1 MGDWY
6 NITYKVPSGVTEIEC
21 SVPGTLS
28 DSVSTLDAK
37 ARVEGIVSKVIG
49 QTGMLVVASSKE
61 EVDVS
66 DAVRTG
72 YW

>member
-6 NITYKVPSGVTEIEC
+6 NITYKVPNGITEIEC

-28 DSVSTLDAK
+28 DSVSDLDAK
-37 ARVEGIVSKVIG
+37 ARVEEIVSKVISG
-49 QTGMLVVASSKE
+49 GGMLVVASSKE
-61 EVDVS
+61 EVSVS

>member
-1 MGDWY
+1 MSDWY
-6 NITYKVPSGVTEIEC
+6 NITYKVPTGITEIEC

-28 DSVSTLDAK
+28 DSVPTLDAR
-37 ARVEGIVSKVIG
+37 ARVDEIVSNVIG
-49 QTGMLVVASSKE
+49 ETGMLVVASSKE
-61 EVDVS
+61 EVSVS

>member
-6 NITYKVPSGVTEIEC
+6 NITYKVPSGITEIEC
-21 SVPGTLS
+21 SVSGTLS
-28 DSVSTLDAK
+28 DSTADLDAK
-37 ARVEGIVSKVIG
+37 ARIEKIVSDVIG
-49 QTGMLVVASSKE
+49 ETGMLVVTSSKE
-61 EVDVS
+61 EVEVS

>member
-6 NITYKVPSGVTEIEC
+6 NITYKVPSGITEIEC

-28 DSVSTLDAK
+28 DSASDLDAK
-37 ARVEGIVSKVIG
+37 ARVEEIVSKVIG
-49 QTGMLVVASSKE
+49 QTGMVVVASSKE
-61 EVDVS
+61 EVSVS

>member
-1 MGDWY
+1 MSDWY
-6 NITYKVPSGVTEIEC
+6 NITYKVPSGITEIEC

-28 DSVSTLDAK
+28 DSVSNLDAR
-37 ARVEGIVSKVIG
+37 ARVDEIVSDVIG
-49 QTGMLVVASSKE
+49 ETGMLVVASSKE

>member
-6 NITYKVPSGVTEIEC
+6 NITYKAPEGITEIEC

-28 DSVSTLDAK
+28 ESTAYLDAR
-37 ARVEGIVSKVIG
+37 ARVDEIVSDVIG
-49 QTGMLVVASSKE
+49 ETGMLVVASSKE
-61 EVDVS
+61 EVSVS